1 MLGEQWL
8 YVLPLQKRAI
18 VNGGGSPVLHLHCCW
33 ICEDRGLLL
42 FPTAI
47 KRTSRSEVWLN
58 ALLRLKIY
66 DGRPTFHEEGLP
78 VLMCIILT
86 NMKYKTA
93 GVDVAENDYL
103 TTQYKKIA
111 TRATRPEVIGGVG
124 LFSGAFDFSKYKNHL
139 LVSSTDGV
147 GTKTM
152 IARIMN
158 QFETIGADIVNHS
171 INDILTSGAEPLF
184 FLDYLA
190 TGGITPQQKIA
201 IVKSVATACRKHNIA
216 LLGGE
221 TADMPDLYPKNEFD
235 LAGTIV
241 GAVKKTNLITGQN
254 ITAGDQLIGLPSAG
268 LHTNGYSLVR
278 HIFKLNKQQKIL
290 SKHHPELKT
299 TLGAALL
306 VPHKSYEKELRPYLK
321 HIQGLAHITGGG
333 IEGNLQRGAS
343 SQCVRGCSTQRVA
356 NASPIPTHSSA
367 R

>member
-1 MLGEQWL
+1 
-8 YVLPLQKRAI
+8 
-18 VNGGGSPVLHLHCCW
+18 
-33 ICEDRGLLL
+33 
-42 FPTAI
+42 
-47 KRTSRSEVWLN
+47 
-58 ALLRLKIY
+58 
-66 DGRPTFHEEGLP
+66 
-78 VLMCIILT
+78 
-86 NMKYKTA
+86 MKYKTA

-201 IVKSVATACRKHNIA
+201 VVKSVATACRKHNIA

-299 TLGAALL
+299 TLGKALL
-306 VPHKSYEKELRPYLK
+306 VPHKSYEKELRPHLK
-321 HIQGLAHITGGG
+321 YIQGLAHITGGG
-333 IEGNLQRGAS
+333 IEGNLQRVLPRNVCAVVQRNAWQTPPLFQLIQAQGKI
-343 SQCVRGCSTQRVA
+343 STQEMYRVFNMGVGMIAVVAPKNADALLKNIKHTRVIGEITPRKKTSNRVA
-356 NASPIPTHSSA
+356 LV
-367 R
+367 